1 MKKIILITLVVS
13 LSFIWS
19 KPNKRLLGKTVAIKQ
34 DPYSSEEIY
43 KIKELYDAGNHSA
56 LDALIK
62 IYQDKEQTYSIRILC
77 LDMLAKIEENGT
89 NPLIKDAIKHT
100 LENTDFIEL
109 EYLKKSILI
118 LQNYKDPEA
127 TKSLVKGL
135 ANSENKIMDLRETII
150 NAIGDIDEL
159 NSVLGVCISF
169 CNDKSISNEIKNIQ
183 NDLFNIGG
191 EISLNDSSKTLLKDD
206 SLSLLD
212 NRIEELNESLESLEE
227 FILPGGDS
235 FSSNLHL
242 ARAIARRSERSIVDL
257 YIKDLNNNNI
267 VKYLNRLS
275 DYLFVL
281 SRFYNKNN
289 HIDENMWKK

>member
-1 MKKIILITLVVS
+1 MRLTKITTR
-13 LSFIWS
+13 
-19 KPNKRLLGKTVAIKQ
+19 NGDQGKTKLAQGDSV
-34 DPYSSEEIY
+34 Y
-43 KIKELYDAGNHSA
+43 KNEL
-56 LDALIK
+56 
-62 IYQDKEQTYSIRILC
+62 
-77 LDMLAKIEENGT
+77 
-89 NPLIKDAIKHT
+89 
-100 LENTDFIEL
+100 
-109 EYLKKSILI
+109 
-118 LQNYKDPEA
+118 
-127 TKSLVKGL
+127 
-135 ANSENKIMDLRETII
+135 II

-169 CNDKSISNEIKNIQ
+169 CNDKNIMNEIKNIQ

-191 EISLNDSSKTLLKDD
+191 EISLNDSSKNLLKDD
-206 SLSLLD
+206 SLSFLD
-212 NRIEELNESLESLEE
+212 NRIKELNVSLEPLEE

-257 YIKDLNNNNI
+257 YIKDLEDNNI

-289 HIDENMWKK
+289 NIDENMWKK

>member
-1 MKKIILITLVVS
+1 MRLTKITTR
-13 LSFIWS
+13 
-19 KPNKRLLGKTVAIKQ
+19 NGDQGKTKLAQGDSV
-34 DPYSSEEIY
+34 Y
-43 KIKELYDAGNHSA
+43 KNEL
-56 LDALIK
+56 
-62 IYQDKEQTYSIRILC
+62 
-77 LDMLAKIEENGT
+77 
-89 NPLIKDAIKHT
+89 
-100 LENTDFIEL
+100 
-109 EYLKKSILI
+109 
-118 LQNYKDPEA
+118 
-127 TKSLVKGL
+127 
-135 ANSENKIMDLRETII
+135 II

-169 CNDKSISNEIKNIQ
+169 CNDKNIINEIKNIQ

-191 EISLNDSSKTLLKDD
+191 EISLNDSSKNLLKDD
-206 SLSLLD
+206 SLSFLD
-212 NRIEELNESLESLEE
+212 NRIKKLNDSLEPLEE

-257 YIKDLNNNNI
+257 YIKDLEDNNI

-289 HIDENMWKK
+289 NIDENMWKK

>member
-1 MKKIILITLVVS
+1 MIFLFGIIAALFIKI
-13 LSFIWS
+13 S
-19 KPNKRLLGKTVAIKQ
+19 KP
-34 DPYSSEEIY
+34 SF
-43 KIKELYDAGNHSA
+43 
-56 LDALIK
+56 
-62 IYQDKEQTYSIRILC
+62 C
-77 LDMLAKIEENGT
+77 
-89 NPLIKDAIKHT
+89 
-100 LENTDFIEL
+100 F
-109 EYLKKSILI
+109 LKLF
-118 LQNYKDPEA
+118 
-127 TKSLVKGL
+127 
-135 ANSENKIMDLRETII
+135 ANS
-150 NAIGDIDEL
+150 
-159 NSVLGVCISF
+159 CISF
-169 CNDKSISNEIKNIQ
+169 CNDESIINEIKNVQ

-191 EISLNDSSKTLLKDD
+191 QISLNDSNKILLKDD
-206 SLSLLD
+206 SLLLLD